1 MSERRPSGEGRHL
14 RQRFLTGL
22 VLLLPLFITV
32 WLVGVVFNL
41 VNGTITPLVERLLRL
56 AAVPLFDYPAFSR
69 FMTPVI
75 GLVISLALIYMVG
88 LLSTNLLGARILR
101 ALDRLMLRIPA
112 VRAVYGGTK
121 QLMEA
126 LSPQGRRSFTQV
138 VLVEYPRKG
147 VYTLGFVTREIPAGP
162 GTGGPAEPMAA
173 VFLPTTPNPTSGWLA
188 VLPRREILPLPI
200 SVEDGVKIIVSGGI
214 VGPPLWDRAAAVSP
228 APGPALS

>member
-1 MSERRPSGEGRHL
+1 VSEARPRGPGRHV

-32 WLVGVVFNL
+32 WLIGVVFNL

-56 AAVPLFDYPAFSR
+56 AEVPLFDHPGFAQV
-69 FMTPVI
+69 MTPVI
-75 GLVISLALIYMVG
+75 GLIISLSLIYLVG
-88 LLSTNLLGARILR
+88 LLSTNLFGARLLR

-126 LSPQGRRSFTQV
+126 LSPQGRRSFSQV

-147 VYTLGFVTREIPAGP
+147 VYTLGFVTREIPAAP
-162 GTGGPAEPMAA
+162 DTGSPAEPMAA

-188 VLPRREILPLPI
+188 VLPRREIQTLPI

-214 VGPPLWDRAAAVSP
+214 VGPPLWDRSPTAPPAADP
-228 APGPALS
+228 AQS